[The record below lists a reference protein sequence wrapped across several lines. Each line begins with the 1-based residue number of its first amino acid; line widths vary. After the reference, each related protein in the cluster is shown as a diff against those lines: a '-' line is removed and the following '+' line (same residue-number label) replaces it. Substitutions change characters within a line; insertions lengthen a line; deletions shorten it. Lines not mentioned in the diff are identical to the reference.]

1 MFCKFVRAY
10 VKKII
15 NFKKKKMKFL
25 TKEEQESPKNAKICY
40 IWQEKF
46 ENNTKFDI
54 IVTIPEN
61 IEVLQ
66 IAYVT

>member
-25 TKEEQESPKNAKICY
+25 TKEEQESYKNAKICY

-46 ENNTKFDI
+46 ENNTKFEI

>member
-25 TKEEQESPKNAKICY
+25 TKEEQELHKNAKICY

-46 ENNTKFDI
+46 ENNTKFEI